1 MTWHGSRAT
10 PYVRI
15 RTETGNNHIKEI
27 GAEVR
32 LLDGR
37 LTADVTYYDKYTR
50 DQIVESELSYL
61 SNYQRVIINSGK
73 ISNKG
78 WEISVSGVPVKVKN
92 FEWKT
97 IFNWSKNN
105 SMVESLPEG
114 IDKIQIGSGVYNVK
128 SYAEVGK
135 PYGAIYAKTF
145 KRDAEGYIPLSAR
158 RVAERRT
165 GL

>member
-1 MTWHGSRAT
+1 M
-10 PYVRI
+10 
-15 RTETGNNHIKEI
+15 
-27 GAEVR
+27 
-32 LLDGR
+32 
-37 LTADVTYYDKYTR
+37 
-50 DQIVESELSYL
+50 
-61 SNYQRVIINSGK
+61 
-73 ISNKG
+73 
-78 WEISVSGVPVKVKN
+78 SGVPVKVKN

-135 PYGAIYAKTF
+135 PTVLSMRRHLNAMPKDT
-145 KRDAEGYIPLSAR
+145 PLSAR

>member
-1 MTWHGSRAT
+1 MAWFQGDA
-10 PYVRI
+10 VRKNPNLKP
-15 RTETGNNHIKEI
+15 ETTISKEI

-105 SMVESLPEG
+105 SNG
-114 IDKIQIGSGVYNVK
+114 RII
-128 SYAEVGK
+128 
-135 PYGAIYAKTF
+135 
-145 KRDAEGYIPLSAR
+145 AR
-158 RVAERRT
+158 RYRQDT
-165 GL
+165 DW